1 MRNLQ
6 KSFILTICVLVFL
19 TILGCSSDIFE
30 IVKSPEIE
38 SMTLSAYEVDPGD
51 SVRITLK
58 VKNTDSVLHYNWSA
72 NGGDFIPPTDQAEV
86 FWKAPREGGQYRITV
101 KVSNEKKSTTKSQ
114 NVTVRSYTEPIVEIL
129 VPQNGDYL
137 IQYSEIKIQV
147 FAQHNNGI
155 NHLNFFIDDT
165 LKTTVNGH
173 IISSE
178 YEFPYQCSESPGEKE
193 MKIEAF
199 ANITGTVGRDSIQVV
214 IEGIVM
220 GKDN

>member
-1 MRNLQ
+1 MTNL
-6 KSFILTICVLVFL
+6 KKTFILTISIFAIL

-30 IVKSPEIE
+30 IVKVPEIE
-38 SMTLSAYEVDPGD
+38 SMSFSAYEVDPGD

-58 VKNTDSVLHYNWSA
+58 VKDTDEILHYNWSA
-72 NGGDFIPPTDQAEV
+72 SGGDFIPPTDQVEV
-86 FWKAPREGGQYRITV
+86 IWKAPREGGQYRITV

-114 NVTVRSYTEPIVEIL
+114 NVTVRSYTEPVVEIL

-137 IQYSEIKIQV
+137 IQHSEITIQV

-155 NHLNFFIDDT
+155 SHLDFFIDDT
-165 LKTTVNGH
+165 LKKTINGH
-173 IISSE
+173 IVSSE

-193 MKIEAF
+193 IKIEAF

-214 IEGIVM
+214 IEGIVL
-220 GKDN
+220 GKDK